1 MLKIISIALIF
12 LLCSLLGFLYSEKFK
27 MRYYQLKAIY
37 KTITILQNEVVF
49 SNTPLPEAFKEVS
62 AKCRKPINII
72 LLDVSKDLYK
82 GIDGNVYCCFKRVY
96 KEMQNEFFLL
106 KEDLSIIE
114 DFLKTLGESGVYG
127 QEKIFNLCLENLR
140 INMDEAFEE
149 CKKNTKLYKYLGMC
163 IGAMISII
171 LL

>member
-12 LLCSLLGFLYSEKFK
+12 LLCSLVGFLYGEKFK

-49 SNTPLPEAFKEVS
+49 SNTPLPEAFREV
-62 AKCRKPINII
+62 AGKCRKPINII
-72 LLDVSKDLYK
+72 LLYASKDLYK
-82 GIDGNVYCCFKRVY
+82 GIDTNVYECFKRVY
-96 KEMQNEFFLL
+96 KGQQDEFFLL

-163 IGAMISII
+163 VGAMISII